1 MNAGFPAPDHD
12 HKRCIA
18 DALARA
24 KEACAARGARL
35 TPLRRRVLQVL
46 AESHSPLGAYE
57 IVERLKKTR
66 EPVPAMSVYRAL
78 DFLLAEGLA
87 HRIES
92 KNAFLACIHGHETD
106 EIVLFLLCE
115 RCERAAEVTS
125 GALGRDLSQA
135 ARGVG
140 FSSRA
145 RVLEVTG
152 LCNVCKKAEARTPSR
167 RIAS

>member
-1 MNAGFPAPDHD
+1 MNTGFPAPNHD
-12 HKRCIA
+12 HKRCVA
-18 DALARA
+18 EALTRA
-24 KEACAARGARL
+24 EEACGARGARL
-35 TPLRRRVLQVL
+35 TPLRRRVLQTL

-92 KNAFLACIHGHETD
+92 KNAFLACIHGHESD

-115 RCERAAEVTS
+115 RCKRVAEVTS
-125 GALGRDLSQA
+125 SVLGRNLAQA
-135 ARGVG
+135 ARGIG
-140 FSSRA
+140 FSTRA
-145 RVLEVTG
+145 PVVEITG
-152 LCNVCKKAEARTPSR
+152 LCNACKKSEAR
-167 RIAS
+167 A